1 MSSRGSGVASSMRS
15 PAIPNTP
22 RHRPTASRD
31 KDIAVLVID
40 PSPLGRSCTL
50 AVLDHAV
57 GLRARG
63 TSDIAGTPE
72 GEKPD
77 LLLFQGFRAG
87 PGNASRAAQLTD
99 AASRWPDAAMIVMAD
114 GDETDDVLDSLRHGA
129 RAFLTSDVG
138 LDLLVEAIHVVRRDL
153 MVYPSHILQVVR
165 DALGGSG
172 PARPGSKGGDI
183 DHRRFHGLTPRQQDV
198 LRLLALGL
206 SNKLIARQL
215 LISESTVKVHIRAI
229 MEQAGA
235 RNRTQIIAHFLG
247 QNSLPEKMDLPS

>member
-1 MSSRGSGVASSMRS
+1 MRN
-15 PAIPNTP
+15 PAIPHTP
-22 RHRPTASRD
+22 RHSPSASKD

-87 PGNASRAAQLTD
+87 SANASRAVQLTD
-99 AASRWPDAAMIVMAD
+99 AAARWPDAAMIVMAD
-114 GDETDDVLDSLRHGA
+114 GDETEDVLDSLRHGA
-129 RAFLTSDVG
+129 RGFLTNDVG

-165 DALGGSG
+165 DALAGNG
-172 PARPGSKGGDI
+172 PARTENRGNI

-247 QNSLPEKMDLPS
+247 QNSLPDKMDMPS

>member
-1 MSSRGSGVASSMRS
+1 M
-15 PAIPNTP
+15 
-22 RHRPTASRD
+22 
-31 KDIAVLVID
+31 LVID

-63 TSDIAGTPE
+63 TGDIAGTPD

-77 LLLFQGFRAG
+77 LLLFQGFKAG
-87 PGNASRAAQLTD
+87 PANASRAAQLTD
-99 AASRWPDAAMIVMAD
+99 AAIRWPDAAMIVMAD
-114 GDETDDVLDSLRHGA
+114 GNETDEVLDSLRHGA
-129 RAFLTSDVG
+129 RGFLTSDVG

-153 MVYPSHILQVVR
+153 IVYPSHILQVVR
-165 DALGGSG
+165 DALGESSSPRTG
-172 PARPGSKGGDI
+172 KGDI

-247 QNSLPEKMDLPS
+247 QNSLPAKVEMPS

>member
-1 MSSRGSGVASSMRS
+1 MRNPVVS
-15 PAIPNTP
+15 NTP
-22 RHRPTASRD
+22 RHSPSASRD

-129 RAFLTSDVG
+129 RGFLTSDVG

-165 DALGGSG
+165 DALAGSG
-172 PARPGSKGGDI
+172 SARTDKGNI

-247 QNSLPEKMDLPS
+247 QNSLPEKLDMPS

>member
-1 MSSRGSGVASSMRS
+1 MRN
-15 PAIPNTP
+15 PAVPHTP
-22 RHRPTASRD
+22 RHNPSASRD

-129 RAFLTSDVG
+129 RGFLTSDVG

-165 DALGGSG
+165 DALAGSG
-172 PARPGSKGGDI
+172 SARTDKGNI

>member
-1 MSSRGSGVASSMRS
+1 MRN
-15 PAIPNTP
+15 PVVPHMP
-22 RHRPTASRD
+22 RHSPSTSRD

-87 PGNASRAAQLTD
+87 PASAARAAQLTD
-99 AASRWPDAAMIVMAD
+99 AAIRWPDAAMIVMAD
-114 GDETDDVLDSLRHGA
+114 GDEKDEMLDSLRHGA
-129 RAFLTSDVG
+129 RGFLTSDVG
-138 LDLLVEAIHVVRRDL
+138 LDLLVEAIHIVRRDL
-153 MVYPSHILQVVR
+153 MVYPSHILQIVR

-172 PARPGSKGGDI
+172 SARTDKGDI

-247 QNSLPEKMDLPS
+247 QNSLPEKIEMLS

>member
-1 MSSRGSGVASSMRS
+1 MRS
-15 PAIPNTP
+15 PAFPDTT
-22 RHRPTASRD
+22 RHSPSVSKD

-63 TSDIAGTPE
+63 TADVAGTPE

-87 PGNASRAAQLTD
+87 SPNASRATQLTD
-99 AASRWPDAAMIVMAD
+99 AATRWPDAAMIVIAD
-114 GDETDDVLDSLRHGA
+114 CDETDEVLDSLRHGA
-129 RAFLTSDVG
+129 RAFLKSDVG

-165 DALGGSG
+165 DALGGTGS
-172 PARPGSKGGDI
+172 ARMDRQGDI

-247 QNSLPEKMDLPS
+247 QNSLPAKVDRPS

>member
-1 MSSRGSGVASSMRS
+1 M
-15 PAIPNTP
+15 
-22 RHRPTASRD
+22 
-31 KDIAVLVID
+31 LVID

-63 TSDIAGTPE
+63 TGDVAGTPE

-77 LLLFQGFRAG
+77 LLLFQGFRTG
-87 PGNASRAAQLTD
+87 SPNASRAAQLTD
-99 AASRWPDAAMIVMAD
+99 ATNRWPDAAMIVMSD
-114 GDETDDVLDSLRHGA
+114 GEEKDAMLDSLRHGA
-129 RAFLTSDVG
+129 RGYLTNDIG
-138 LDLLVEAIHVVRRDL
+138 LDLLVEAIHVVRRNL
-153 MVYPSHILQVVR
+153 MVYPSHILQIVQ
-165 DALGGSG
+165 DALSGSV
-172 PARPGSKGGDI
+172 AAQTESKSDA
-183 DHRRFHGLTPRQQDV
+183 DNRFFGLTPRQQDV

-215 LISESTVKVHIRAI
+215 SISESTVKVHIRAI

-247 QNSLPEKMDLPS
+247 QNSLPAKGTMPS

>member
-1 MSSRGSGVASSMRS
+1 MPDSAV
-15 PAIPNTP
+15 PITP
-22 RHRPTASRD
+22 RPQSSAPRD
-31 KDIAVLVID
+31 SATRDRDIAVLVID

-63 TSDIAGTPE
+63 TADIAGTPD

-87 PGNASRAAQLTD
+87 APNASRAAQLTD
-99 AASRWPDAAMIVMAD
+99 AKNRWPDAAMIVMAD
-114 GDETDDVLDSLRHGA
+114 GEETDAMVDSLRHGA
-129 RAFLTSDVG
+129 RGYLTNDIG

-153 MVYPSHILQVVR
+153 MVYPSHILQIVR
-165 DALGGSG
+165 DALNGSG
-172 PARPGSKGGDI
+172 SMQMDSKSDI
-183 DHRRFHGLTPRQQDV
+183 DHQRFHGLTPRQQDV
-198 LRLLALGL
+198 LRFLALGL

-215 LISESTVKVHIRAI
+215 MISESTVKVHIRAI

-247 QNSLPEKMDLPS
+247 QNSLPTKPEMPS